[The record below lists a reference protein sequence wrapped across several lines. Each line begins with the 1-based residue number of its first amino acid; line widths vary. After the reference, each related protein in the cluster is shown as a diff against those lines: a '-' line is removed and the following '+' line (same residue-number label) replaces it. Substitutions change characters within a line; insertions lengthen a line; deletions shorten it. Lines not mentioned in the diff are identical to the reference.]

1 MGSEHLGAATAPEID
16 ASGCEAALQQR
27 LQQLDAEILSLQRRN
42 QAWLGQAKQ
51 IADGQRLAD
60 QARHAHESARASL
73 ERLQQDVAAAQ
84 RRAEVASAELAQME
98 SRQSAI
104 EARLAPLWA
113 QQPSWR
119 PRLATEAATLR
130 AEVERVSADVTRRR
144 EASEADRQRA
154 QEVGQ
159 QLAGLRA
166 SAEGLAANASSCDA
180 TAVTQQRA
188 TTALESQRA
197 ALLGGQP
204 ADVVEAR
211 LQSDVAR
218 QSKDHEVARSGHARS
233 ASDAATASEAAKAA
247 ERQRDERIAE
257 QRGDDAELARLLA
270 TMQLDEA
277 KLAARLAHDEAW
289 STARA
294 ARIRELDAAVQR
306 AEGAVRTAD
315 ESLRSHL
322 QSDAPALAA
331 EQTQELLAA
340 LSEQRSALQQQ
351 IGGMSR
357 QLADDDG
364 RRAEAVQLDAVLD
377 AHDRA
382 AQPWLQLHELIGSAD
397 GKVFR
402 LYAQGLTL
410 DVLVAHA
417 NSHLRELSRRYRLQR
432 VPGAD
437 LELQIID
444 GDMADEVRALTTLS
458 GGETF
463 LVSLALA
470 LGLASLSSRATAI
483 ESLFIDEGFG
493 TLDPETLEVAM
504 SALDGLQQTGRKVGV
519 ISHVPGLAEQL
530 GVQIAVRSRGA
541 GRSDVQ
547 VRAGRS

>member
-1 MGSEHLGAATAPEID
+1 M
-16 ASGCEAALQQR
+16 
-27 LQQLDAEILSLQRRN
+27 
-42 QAWLGQAKQ
+42 
-51 IADGQRLAD
+51 
-60 QARHAHESARASL
+60 
-73 ERLQQDVAAAQ
+73 
-84 RRAEVASAELAQME
+84 
-98 SRQSAI
+98 
-104 EARLAPLWA
+104 
-113 QQPSWR
+113 
-119 PRLATEAATLR
+119 
-130 AEVERVSADVTRRR
+130 
-144 EASEADRQRA
+144 
-154 QEVGQ
+154 
-159 QLAGLRA
+159 
-166 SAEGLAANASSCDA
+166 
-180 TAVTQQRA
+180 
-188 TTALESQRA
+188 
-197 ALLGGQP
+197 
-204 ADVVEAR
+204 
-211 LQSDVAR
+211 
-218 QSKDHEVARSGHARS
+218 
-233 ASDAATASEAAKAA
+233 
-247 ERQRDERIAE
+247 
-257 QRGDDAELARLLA
+257 
-270 TMQLDEA
+270 
-277 KLAARLAHDEAW
+277 
-289 STARA
+289 
-294 ARIRELDAAVQR
+294 
-306 AEGAVRTAD
+306 
-315 ESLRSHL
+315 RSHL